1 MVEKKFLV
9 IIANYNGA
17 AYLPVCLS
25 SIFNGKYNNFGVVV
39 VDDASTDESRS
50 IVKRFAKLHN
60 NLRLLVNEKN
70 LGPSGSRNR
79 ALKNIKADYVIFL
92 DNDTEVDKN
101 WLKGLLEVY
110 EKYPKTGAVQ
120 CKLFDFDERG
130 RLQNAGL
137 KLIPQVGW
145 ALGIGQN
152 SLKPG
157 NFNKPHEI
165 IGLSAA
171 LSVKREV
178 FEKGINF
185 DNTLFHYSEDLD
197 FSWRIWIAGYEIR
210 LAPDSIV
217 YHKVKKISERKNVG
231 ASNEIVYFHL
241 CKNSLK
247 MLTKNYEFVSLLK
260 YLPQALVINISRAVL
275 VLVMR
280 ADLSAL
286 KGTLKA
292 LFWYMENFATTIKER
307 RNVQNMRLYS
317 DKYLFPRIMLK
328 DSLIDI
334 YKKNFRQTK
343 LLPL

>member
-9 IIANYNGA
+9 IIANYNGV

-25 SIFNGKYNNFGVVV
+25 SIFDSKYNNFEVVV
-39 VDDASTDESRS
+39 VDDASRDESRS
-50 IVKRFAKLHN
+50 IVKRLAKLHK
-60 NLRLLVNEKN
+60 NLRLLVNKRN

-79 ALKNIKADYVIFL
+79 ALKNIKADYVVFL

-101 WLKGLLEVY
+101 WLEGLLEIY
-110 EKYPKTGAVQ
+110 EKYPKVGAVQ
-120 CKLFDFDERG
+120 CKLLDFDERG
-130 RLQNAGL
+130 KLQNAGL

-145 ALGIGQN
+145 ALGIGQS
-152 SLKPG
+152 SLKPES
-157 NFNKPHEI
+157 FNKPLEI

-171 LSVKREV
+171 LSVKREI

-185 DNTLFHYSEDLD
+185 DKALFHYSEDLD

-210 LAPDSIV
+210 LAPNSIV

-231 ASNEIVYFHL
+231 ANNEVVYFHL

-247 MLTKNYEFVSLLK
+247 MLTKNYGLENLVR
-260 YLPQALVINISRAVL
+260 YLPQSILINFFRAIMVL
-275 VLVMR
+275 FVR
-280 ADLSAL
+280 ADSSAL

-292 LFWYMENFATTIKER
+292 FLWYIKNFVITIRER
-307 RNVQNMRLYS
+307 KIVQSGRVYS
-317 DKYLFPRIMLK
+317 DKYLFPKIMVK
-328 DSLIDI
+328 ENLIDI
-334 YKKNFRQTK
+334 YRKNFRQTK